1 MSRMYAHTLR
11 SQLLRAVAVAGFFAA
26 SAALAQSWPNVI
38 YQEQKARAAKA
49 MPANRARIEG
59 ELKAAGLK
67 QGRVAWYAVPAMS
80 DVMRLEDTYPEDG
93 VLSGELQ
100 TALAQGEFEP
110 LSFQLFAFDDIKGA
124 TLSVSDLAGPGG
136 AKIAGKDLDLR
147 VVKIWFQNGN
157 AWVSYFDDPGLKLV
171 PELLLH
177 DENLIKVDLQKE
189 ANYARVIE
197 NGKEKWVWISA
208 PKEFL
213 PPEHDFEKVFD
224 AVGENFHDAETLQPV
239 VLGRN
244 AFKQFFL
251 TVHAAKG
258 QRPGTYRG
266 KIAVKAG
273 GQSLAD
279 IPVAVRVLP
288 FELPFPRTY
297 ANFAKPMI
305 ITMMGANGRSD
316 PKLLQ
321 QYFDHGMYHVGFQH
335 DKETIALMRKI
346 GYPLDWVLD
355 GSGIPWFAL
364 NFGGRMS
371 FDNVMTAKA
380 GAARL
385 ARKWDNLLG
394 HHNVLTSYGDEQG
407 AAFVVAHREMMRA
420 YFDQGL
426 KMGCAGHDALL
437 FKGGY
442 VYENMPL
449 GTTPDDLPRIDRWN
463 QIGDKFISFYA
474 LQHTGSE
481 NPQFVR
487 YQHGLLSYLSGMSM
501 INNYEFATRPMN
513 DRANLVYRPMAI
525 TYRNGDGLMETIQW
539 GGFREGVDDMRY
551 ATYLKQLAAEA
562 MEKGDTDAKLTAKKA
577 LQYYALLPRDRPDLE
592 AIRAET
598 IEHILKIRKALG
610 K

>member
-1 MSRMYAHTLR
+1 MSKTDNRTLSR
-11 SQLLRAVAVAGFFAA
+11 HLLPAIAAAGLFAVA
-26 SAALAQSWPNVI
+26 SAEAQSWPNVI

-49 MPANRARIEG
+49 MPANRNRVTDD
-59 ELKAAGLK
+59 LKAAGLK

-80 DVMRLEDTYPEDG
+80 DVMRLEDIYPEDG

-100 TALAQGEFEP
+100 AILAQNEFEP
-110 LSFQLFAFDDIKGA
+110 LSFELFSFDDLKGV
-124 TLSVSDLAGPGG
+124 TLSASDLVGPGG
-136 AKIAGKDLDLR
+136 AKIAGNDLDLC

-157 AWVSYFDDPGLKLV
+157 AWVSYFDDLGLKLV

-177 DENLIKVDLQKE
+177 DENLIKVDLAKE

-197 NGKEKWVWISA
+197 DGKEKWVWISA
-208 PKEFL
+208 PKDFL
-213 PPEHDFEKVFD
+213 PRENDFGKVFD
-224 AVGENFHDAETLQPV
+224 SVRENFRDAEKLQPV

-244 AFKQFFL
+244 AFKQFIL
-251 TVHAAKG
+251 TVHAAKN
-258 QRPGTYRG
+258 QKPGTYRG
-266 KIAVKAG
+266 KIDVKAG
-273 GQSLAD
+273 GQSIAE

-297 ANFAKPMI
+297 ADLDKPMI
-305 ITMMGANGRSD
+305 VSMMGAGAGSD

-321 QYFDHGMYHVGFQH
+321 QYFDHGMFHVGFKH

-346 GYPLDWVLD
+346 GYPLDWVFD
-355 GSGIPWFAL
+355 GPGIGWFAL

-371 FDNVMTAKA
+371 FDNYMAAKL
-380 GAARL
+380 GAVRL
-385 ARKWDNLLG
+385 AKRWDGLLG

-420 YFDQGL
+420 YYEQGI

-449 GTTPDDLPRIDRWN
+449 GTTPDDLKRIDRWN
-463 QIGDKFISFYA
+463 QIGDKFLAFYA

-501 INNYEFATRPMN
+501 INNYEFATGPMN
-513 DRANLVYRPMAI
+513 DRANLVYRPMVI
-525 TYRNGDGLMETIQW
+525 TYKNGDGLMETIQW
-539 GGFREGVDDMRY
+539 SGFREGVDDMRY

-562 MEKGDTDAKLTAKKA
+562 MEKGDVDAKLTAKKA
-577 LQYYALLPRDRPDLE
+577 LQYYALLPRDRPDLN
-592 AIRAET
+592 ALRAET
-598 IEHILKIRKALG
+598 IMHILKIRKAL
-610 K
+610 KK